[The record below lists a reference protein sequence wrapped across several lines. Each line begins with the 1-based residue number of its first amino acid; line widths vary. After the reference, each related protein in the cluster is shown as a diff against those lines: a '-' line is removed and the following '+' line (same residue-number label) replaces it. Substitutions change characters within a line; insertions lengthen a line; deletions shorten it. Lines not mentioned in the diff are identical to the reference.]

1 MKIATNRGSV
11 IAKLGIG
18 CLVCLL
24 LGFGV
29 LLYAQ
34 EKTKSEFIGTK
45 PEMNAA
51 KMKEMDASKMQAMM
65 PPREQAGAQRNR
77 SWGHQNRGGVDFG
90 ENTAFYKTIIDHNLF
105 HPLGWTPPNN
115 EPAYSLIGTAVD
127 PNGAISQATLL
138 ETRSNRYHFVT
149 IGTKLGDITVKDIQ
163 ARQVILD
170 KTGENITL
178 KTGEFQPLTV
188 KGERGGGRE
197 GGRSEG
203 GSENQGNNNA
213 GQNLAKAKQT
223 QGQNSQMRRM
233 AERIRNASEQERR
246 EMMEQFR
253 RQRGGGNRGSRGG
266 RGRDR

>member
-1 MKIATNRGSV
+1 MKTANNRGSI

-18 CLVCLL
+18 CVVCLL
-24 LGFGV
+24 LGFGI
-29 LLYAQ
+29 LLHAQ
-34 EKTKSEFIGTK
+34 EKTKAEFIGTK

-51 KMKEMDASKMQAMM
+51 KMKEMNASKMSAMM

-77 SWGHQNRGGVDFG
+77 SWGRQSRGGVDFG
-90 ENTAFYKTIIDHNLF
+90 ENEAFYKTIVDNNLF
-105 HPLGWTPPNN
+105 RPLGWTLPNN
-115 EPAYSLIGTAVD
+115 EPAYGLVGTVVD
-127 PNGAISQATLL
+127 SNGAISQATLL

-163 ARQVILD
+163 RRQVTLD
-170 KTGENITL
+170 KVGENITL

-197 GGRSEG
+197 GGRGEG
-203 GSENQGNNNA
+203 GSENQGNNKA

-223 QGQNSQMRRM
+223 QGQNPAAQMRRM
-233 AERIRNASEQERR
+233 AEKMRNASEQERR
-246 EMMEQFR
+246 KMIEQFR
-253 RQRGGGNRGSRGG
+253 RQRGRGDRGG